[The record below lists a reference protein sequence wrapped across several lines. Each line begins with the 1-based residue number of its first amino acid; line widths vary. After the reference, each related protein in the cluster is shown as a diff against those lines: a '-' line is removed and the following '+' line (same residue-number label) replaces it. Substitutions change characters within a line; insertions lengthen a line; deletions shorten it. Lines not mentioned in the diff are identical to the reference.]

1 MVFLIKRIR
10 GVLFWKNRKFVVSE
24 PTHFT
29 GSDGEGGVCP
39 PGTVPLTGA
48 VERTDIFIP
57 IPNKYSQINRGL
69 RILEHI

>member
-1 MVFLIKRIR
+1 M
-10 GVLFWKNRKFVVSE
+10 VSE

-29 GSDGEGGVCP
+29 GSDGEGGVCR

-69 RILEHI
+69 RIPEQI